1 MLHIKEL
8 AERAMGDKVGFVRMA
23 EVAKAA
29 DRIPEIGI
37 GMLGYAF
44 MGKAH
49 SHAYIDL
56 PTFFW
61 PPPARPKLVAICGR
75 NEKLVSEAS
84 RRYRYKRYYTD
95 WTKLVKDP
103 EVELFD
109 NAASND
115 MHAQPCIAAAES
127 GKHIFCEK
135 PLALS
140 SQEARRMLD
149 AVEKANVKHMVG
161 YNYRFVPAVRLAKTL
176 IEEGRL
182 GRIYHYRARYLQEW
196 IMDPNFP
203 LIWKLQKEAAGS
215 GPIGDLGSHIIDLA
229 RFLIGE
235 VKSVSSVTTT
245 FIKDRP
251 LPDQPHK
258 KGEVTVEDAFE
269 AAVQFDNGA
278 VGTLEATRFA
288 AGRKNFNNFEIN
300 GEKGSIEFNLERL
313 NELRVYDADEA
324 DQTKGWHNILV
335 TESYHPFIEHYWPH
349 GHIIGWEHT
358 FINEVFH
365 LLDAIANDRKI
376 GPYAATFEDG
386 YRCNSV
392 MDAITQSAQTGRQV
406 AVEY

>member
-1 MLHIKEL
+1 MSK
-8 AERAMGDKVGFVRMA
+8 KVGFVRMA
-23 EVAKAA
+23 EVGKPAE
-29 DRIPEIGI
+29 RIAEIGV

-49 SHAYIDL
+49 SQAYIDL
-56 PTFFW
+56 PIFFW

-84 RRYRYKRYYTD
+84 KRYGYKRYYTD
-95 WTKLVKDP
+95 WRSLIKDD

-109 NAASND
+109 NGASNN
-115 MHAQPCIAAAES
+115 MHAEPCIAAAES

-135 PLALS
+135 PLALNS
-140 SQEARRMLD
+140 KEAKRMLN
-149 AVEKANVKHMVG
+149 AVEKAKVKHMVG
-161 YNYRFVPAVRLAKTL
+161 FNYRFVPAVRLAKKL
-176 IEEGRL
+176 IEEGHL

-215 GPIGDLGSHIIDLA
+215 GPIGDLGSHIIDLG

-235 VKSVSSVTTT
+235 VKSISSITTT
-245 FIKDRP
+245 FIRERP
-251 LPDQPHK
+251 LADQPNK
-258 KGEVTVEDAFE
+258 KGKVTVEDAFE
-269 AAVQFDNGA
+269 ATVEFQNGA

-300 GEKGSIEFNLERL
+300 GEKASIEFNLERL
-313 NELRVYDADEA
+313 NELRVYNLDEP
-324 DQTKGWHNILV
+324 DETRGWHDILV

-365 LLDAIANDRKI
+365 LLDAIANDRKV

-386 YRCNSV
+386 YKCNFI
-392 MDAITQSAQTGRQV
+392 MDAIMESAENGKRVTMQ
-406 AVEY
+406 Y